1 LRKVKA
7 EEIVKA
13 VERLCIEANRYL
25 PQDVLDA
32 LKDRYQ
38 REESPL
44 GKEILQKILENAE
57 VAPKENL
64 PLCQDTG
71 ICVFFVDFGQ
81 EVVIEGGNIEEAIN
95 EGVRRGYTRGYLRK
109 SIVSDPLFDRVNTKD
124 NTPSIIHTRIVPGNK
139 IKIIFAP
146 KGGGAENMSRLC
158 MLKPADG
165 VEGVKNFVVKT
176 VKDAGPNPC
185 PPVIVGVGIGGDFEM
200 AAFLAKK
207 ALLRKIGKHNSDQR
221 YAKLEEE
228 LFLSINRLGIGP
240 QGFGGRITALWVS
253 IEYFPCHIASLPVA
267 VNMQCHSA
275 RHREIEI

>member
-1 LRKVKA
+1 MRKVKA

-185 PPVIVGVGIGGDFEM
+185 PPVIVGVGVGGDFEM

-207 ALLRKIGKHNSDQR
+207 ALLRKVGKHNSDQR

>member
-124 NTPSIIHTRIVPGNK
+124 NTPSIIHTRIVPGNN

-165 VEGVKNFVVKT
+165 VEGVKNFVIKT

>member
-1 LRKVKA
+1 
-7 EEIVKA
+7 
-13 VERLCIEANRYL
+13 
-25 PQDVLDA
+25 
-32 LKDRYQ
+32 
-38 REESPL
+38 
-44 GKEILQKILENAE
+44 
-57 VAPKENL
+57 
-64 PLCQDTG
+64 
-71 ICVFFVDFGQ
+71 
-81 EVVIEGGNIEEAIN
+81 
-95 EGVRRGYTRGYLRK
+95 
-109 SIVSDPLFDRVNTKD
+109 
-124 NTPSIIHTRIVPGNK
+124 
-139 IKIIFAP
+139 
-146 KGGGAENMSRLC
+146 
-158 MLKPADG
+158 
-165 VEGVKNFVVKT
+165 VEGVKNFVIKT

>member
-1 LRKVKA
+1 MRKVKA

-165 VEGVKNFVVKT
+165 VEGVKNFIIKT

-228 LFLSINRLGIGP
+228 LLLSINRLGIGP

>member
-1 LRKVKA
+1 MRKVKA

-165 VEGVKNFVVKT
+165 VEGVKNFVIKT

>member
-165 VEGVKNFVVKT
+165 VEGVKNFVIKT

>member
-165 VEGVKNFVVKT
+165 VEGVKNFIIKT

>member
-1 LRKVKA
+1 MRKVKA

-165 VEGVKNFVVKT
+165 VEGVKNFVIKT

-228 LFLSINRLGIGP
+228 LLLSINRLGIGP

>member
-1 LRKVKA
+1 MRKVKA

-228 LFLSINRLGIGP
+228 LLLSINRLGIGP